1 MIIRK
6 FNGIQEGMMQY
17 KTGTIGRVVIVR
29 FEDGDDI
36 LGGLQEISQN
46 EDIRAGVFYILGG
59 MREGEV
65 VVGPKEDRI
74 PPEPVWRRLGE
85 SHEVIGIGTIFYQGN
100 EPKIHLHGAFG
111 KKDTVRVGCLRKNS
125 ETFLVIEAIIIE
137 IEGVKAVREIDP
149 VSGMSLLRL
158 R

>member
-1 MIIRK
+1 
-6 FNGIQEGMMQY
+6 MQY
-17 KTGTIGRVVIVR
+17 QTGKAGRIIIIR

-36 LGGLQEISQN
+36 LSGLREISQN

-59 MREGEV
+59 MREGEI
-65 VVGPKEDRI
+65 VVGPEEDRI
-74 PPEPVWRRLGE
+74 PPEPVWRRLDE

-111 KKDTVRVGCLRKNS
+111 KRDTVRVGCLRKNS

-149 VSGMSLLRL
+149 VSGLTLLTL
-158 R
+158 Q